1 MTNLL
6 LKFSRTILIFL
17 LVLKLKQFLLVIL
30 PLVAWLVYQLRFFA
44 ATDLYSR
51 YFERHT
57 PKSHNVIL
65 TQSALTI
72 RQVSADEPWLVLDQR
87 HISFFLRVL
96 WTGQV
101 VITLRVD

>member
-17 LVLKLKQFLLVIL
+17 LVLKLKQFLLIIL

-51 YFERHT
+51 DFE
-57 PKSHNVIL
+57 
-65 TQSALTI
+65 
-72 RQVSADEPWLVLDQR
+72 
-87 HISFFLRVL
+87 
-96 WTGQV
+96 
-101 VITLRVD
+101 